1 MPFLEL
7 NSVQL
12 DTLKGV
18 KNIGMGHVAT
28 ALSQMIGQR
37 VNLAVP
43 NVTNKE
49 INQVLKPLG
58 DAEKMT
64 VGITLQI
71 FGDARGSIMLL
82 FSQER
87 AHSRPV
93 ACLVTRKK
101 GWL

>member
-1 MPFLEL
+1 MHFLEL

-18 KNIGMGHVAT
+18 NNIGMGHVAT
-28 ALSQMIGQR
+28 ALSQMIGKH
-37 VNLAVP
+37 VNLTVP
-43 NVTNKE
+43 NVTNTE
-49 INQVLKPLG
+49 INQVLELLG

-82 FSQER
+82 FSQEC
-87 AHSRPV
+87 AHSCPV
-93 ACLVTRKK
+93 ACLVTKKK